1 MPAKKQD
8 GSEQIKLNTY
18 VCDILA
24 NLTIEPVNNI
34 REIVGLLHEKLN
46 PSATAFGLY
55 NSVKQSLNYRCF
67 LHNNQFTSFETN
79 ANRMICTYAAQ
90 QEGETVRFEN
100 LEGSDFLHS
109 DYLISRHTFRSFAA
123 HSKKV
128 EENLVAFTAVFS
140 TQARKFT
147 ETEITLIKELTGIL
161 VHQEQLLQHQLKQL
175 DELEKYK
182 QLFNT
187 VNDGIFVL
195 NGKGVF
201 IDANTK
207 ATQLFS
213 CERNELIGSTPAVFS
228 PEYQDDGLTSKEKA
242 WHYIQT
248 AREAG
253 GKRFHWKHKTKEG
266 ILFNAEVSLSKANY
280 QGEIVLYAVVRD
292 ISQPRKTE
300 KQLIDAK
307 QKAEESDKLK
317 SAFLANMSHE
327 IRTPLNTIIGFSGL
341 LMDEETHEDDKQHF
355 LNLISNAGNSL
366 LCLID
371 DIIDIS
377 KIEAGQ
383 LKLTKSETEVNE
395 LLDELKSTFENEKKK
410 HDKLHIN
417 IFLHKPQA
425 GEKLYLFTDPYR
437 LKQILTNLLSN
448 ALKFVDTGY
457 FEFGYNALDDRMI
470 QFFVKD
476 TGIGIEKQQKHLIFT
491 RFGQADK
498 RYKKNLDGT
507 GLGLAISKHLV
518 EILGGNIWFD
528 SEIEKGSTFY
538 FTLPVEPENLQS
550 KAGYKKSGRIVSDWS
565 DKILLIVDDVEANY
579 RFLKAVLRDTHALLL
594 WAKNGE
600 EAIKICRN
608 NHSINLVLM
617 DIRMPNIDGYK
628 ATQEI
633 KSMFP
638 ALPVIA
644 QTAFADEEDRHKAL
658 NAGCD
663 DYITKPICLNELS
676 SVIQKFVSRT

>member
-1 MPAKKQD
+1 MSAKKQD
-8 GSEQIKLNTY
+8 SNEQHKLNTY
-18 VCDILA
+18 LCDILD
-24 NLTIEPVNNI
+24 NLTIDPVINI
-34 REIVGLLHEKLN
+34 QKIAGLLQEKLN

-55 NSVKQSLNYRCF
+55 NITKQSLNYRCF
-67 LHNNQFTSFETN
+67 LHNDQYTRFETN
-79 ANRMICTYAAQ
+79 ANSMVCTYAAK
-90 QEGETVRFEN
+90 QEGETVQLEN
-100 LEGSDFLHS
+100 LEDSNFLHS
-109 DYLISRHTFRSFAA
+109 DYLISKYNFRSFAA

-140 TQARKFT
+140 SQTRKFT
-147 ETEITLIKELTGIL
+147 EAETALIKDLTDML
-161 VHQEQLLQHQLKQL
+161 VHQEQLLQHQLKQAE
-175 DELEKYK
+175 ELQKYK

-213 CERNELIGSTPAVFS
+213 CERNELIGSSPAAFS
-228 PEYQDDGLTSKEKA
+228 PKYQDDGLTSKEKA
-242 WHYIQT
+242 WHYIQS
-248 AREAG
+248 ARDAG
-253 GKRFHWKHKTKEG
+253 GERFHWKHKTKDG
-266 ILFNAEVSLSKANY
+266 NIFDAEVSLSKANY
-280 QGEIVLYAVVRD
+280 LGEIVLYAVVRD
-292 ISQPRKTE
+292 ISHQRKTE
-300 KQLIDAK
+300 KQLIQAK

-341 LMDEETHEDDKQHF
+341 LMDEETCEDDKKHF
-355 LNLISNAGNSL
+355 LNLISQAGNSL

-383 LKLTKSETEVNE
+383 LKITKSETEINE
-395 LLDELKSTFENEKKK
+395 LLDELKATIENEKKK
-410 HDKLHIN
+410 RDKIHIN
-417 IFLHKPQA
+417 IFLRKPQA
-425 GEKLYLFTDPYR
+425 NEKLYLYTDPYR

-448 ALKFVDTGY
+448 ALKFVDSGHI
-457 FEFGYNALDDRMI
+457 EFGYNAVDDRMI

-476 TGIGIEKQQKHLIFT
+476 TGIGIEKQQKHLIFV

-538 FTLPVEPENLQS
+538 FTLPVEPEHLQS
-550 KAGYKKSGRIVSDWS
+550 KTGHLKSGRIVSDWS

-608 NHSINLVLM
+608 NQSINLVLM
-617 DIRMPNIDGYK
+617 DIRMPNKDGYS

-644 QTAFADEEDRHKAL
+644 QTAFAEEEDRQKAL
-658 NAGCD
+658 QAGCD
-663 DYITKPICLNELS
+663 DYIAKPICLNELS
-676 SVIQKFVSRT
+676 SVIRKFVGQA